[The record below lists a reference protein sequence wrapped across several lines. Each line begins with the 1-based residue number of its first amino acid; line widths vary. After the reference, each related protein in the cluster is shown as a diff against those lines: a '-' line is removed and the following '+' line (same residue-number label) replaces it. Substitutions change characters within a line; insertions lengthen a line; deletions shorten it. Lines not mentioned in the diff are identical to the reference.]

1 VFRCCFLVAVTV
13 LLPGAGAQA
22 TEEVTQASVFK
33 AGQAGYHTY
42 RIPALVVT
50 TKGTLLAFCEGR
62 KVGRSDAGDIDLL
75 LKRSLD
81 GGKTWQEQ
89 RVLWDDG
96 PNTCGNPCAVVDSAT
111 GTIWLLM
118 THNRGEDTEVKI
130 VDGTS
135 RGTRTVWVTHSSDD
149 GVTWAKPEE
158 ITAAVKPKEWT
169 WYATGPGVG
178 IQLESGRLVVP
189 CDHKVAG
196 TKERGSHVILSDDNG
211 KTWKLGGMVGPTC
224 NESQVIERSDGSLL
238 LNMRS
243 YQANNRR
250 RVAVSKDGGET
261 FGKPEEDPAL
271 VEPACQASL
280 IRYRAEKEL
289 VLFSN
294 PASTKREKMSVRLS
308 TDDGRTWTHARRL
321 WDGPAAY
328 SCLAVLPDGTIG
340 CLYERGDKGPY
351 EEIVLAQFR
360 LDWLKAAREEK

>member
-1 VFRCCFLVAVTV
+1 VFGYCFPIAFA
-13 LLPGAGAQA
+13 LLQHAPGAQA
-22 TEEVTQASVFK
+22 AEEVAQAAVFK
-33 AGQAGYHTY
+33 SGQGGYHTY
-42 RIPALVVT
+42 RIPALIVT

-62 KVGRSDAGDIDLL
+62 KDGRSDAGDIDLL

-81 GGKTWQEQ
+81 GGKTWQQQ

-96 PNTCGNPCAVVDSAT
+96 TNTCGNPCPVIDTSS
-111 GTIWLLM
+111 GTIWLLV
-118 THNRGEDTEVKI
+118 THNWGEDTEAKI

-149 GVTWAKPEE
+149 GDTWAKPEE

-178 IQLESGRLVVP
+178 IQLKSGRLVVP

-196 TKERGSHVILSDDNG
+196 TKVRRSHIILSDDNG
-211 KTWKLGGMVGPTC
+211 KTWKLGGMVGPNC

-250 RVAVSKDGGET
+250 LVAVSKDAGES

-271 VEPACQASL
+271 IEPACQASI
-280 IRYRAEKEL
+280 IRYQTEKGL
-289 VLFSN
+289 LLFSN
-294 PASTKREKMSVRLS
+294 PASTKREKMTVRLS
-308 TDDGRTWTHARRL
+308 TDDGRTWNYARRL

-340 CLYERGDKGPY
+340 CLHERGDSGPY
-351 EEIVLAQFR
+351 EEIVLARFR
-360 LDWLKAAREEK
+360 LDWLKPAREKE